1 MREVWYLSLAGP
13 TRLELA
19 TSGLTGRRSN
29 QLNYDPKIRILFIFF
44 VDQCNRDKDNSREL
58 FHDWAF
64 KKENYIFFIAGII
77 SVIVGYIVMATGET
91 YSFQSLSVAPI
102 LLFVG
107 YIILIPLALIYKK
120 DK

>member
-1 MREVWYLSLAGP
+1 MNCNFIGM
-13 TRLELA
+13 
-19 TSGLTGRRSN
+19 SN
-29 QLNYDPKIRILFIFF
+29 LFH
-44 VDQCNRDKDNSREL
+44 NNKDNSREL